1 MDRPMRIYGLNVY
14 EIVLTDALALVGALL
29 AGLGIAAAIVPA
41 ALLPGETVGA
51 GLLAGGAIGAG
62 VLLTLAGAGVR
73 QNRAPVDV
81 GLELLGAVAGAWL
94 VWGIVAGEAVP
105 IAIGAALAA
114 TLALLVALRR
124 YSLRARFKPRF
135 FSPRQFE
142 TLIAVADTMIDGD
155 GREAI
160 GPVDVAITTDHL
172 LDDIRSPVTSE
183 LKLVLVIV
191 EWVLPLLILRPLS
204 FSALG
209 SQQRR
214 RALERVIGAKGPFR
228 DIARSLKLIA
238 CAGYYGH
245 PDTMR
250 AVGFIPFE
258 ERDRFTGVDTAGRLH
273 PDPFPGA
280 PPVT

>member
-1 MDRPMRIYGLNVY
+1 MRVYGLNVY
-14 EIVLTDALALVGALL
+14 EIVLTDALALVGAAL

-41 ALLPGETVGA
+41 TLLPGETVGA

-81 GLELLGAVAGAWL
+81 GLELMGAVAGGWL

-105 IAIGAALAA
+105 IAIGAVLAA

-160 GPVDVAITTDHL
+160 APVDVAIKTDHL

-191 EWVLPLLILRPLS
+191 EWVLPLLILRPLT

-228 DIARSLKLIA
+228 DIARSLKLLA

-258 ERDRFTGVDTAGRLH
+258 ERDRFTGTDTSGRLH